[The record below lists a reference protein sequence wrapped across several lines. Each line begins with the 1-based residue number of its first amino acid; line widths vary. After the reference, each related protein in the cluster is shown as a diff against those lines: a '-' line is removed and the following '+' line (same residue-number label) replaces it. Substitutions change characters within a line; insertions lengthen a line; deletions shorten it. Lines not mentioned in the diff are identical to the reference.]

1 MSAHAI
7 SCKGHKMEAV
17 ATCGTQ
23 RRNLCTEHRFSET
36 RRANG
41 NGLKRR
47 SDQTDGREKKIIASY
62 TSLFQT
68 KAA

>member
-23 RRNLCTEHRFSET
+23 APQSVH
-36 RRANG
+36 A
-41 NGLKRR
+41 
-47 SDQTDGREKKIIASY
+47 AS
-62 TSLFQT
+62 LLRD
-68 KAA
+68 AACERQRLEAEI